1 MRTPSGTP
9 TAMAATMPIAKA
21 RKVVTVPL
29 QNLLVPNSSPMA
41 ASTSLKG
48 GSRKT
53 RPARPTI
60 SQRTIQMMSEAIIG
74 TSRPNMRIRV
84 SLLPPREA
92 EGRVAKRPGEAA
104 APTLPHW
111 RCRPTRL
118 ACCRCESPSA
128 CGEGFG

>member
-1 MRTPSGTP
+1 
-9 TAMAATMPIAKA
+9 MPIAKA

-60 SQRTIQMMSEAIIG
+60 SQSTIQMRSEAIIG
-74 TSRPNMRIRV
+74 TSRPNMRISGLPTPSPRGGGP
-84 SLLPPREA
+84 SREATGAGRRRRPCRMALPPHPARMLSHA
-92 EGRVAKRPGEAA
+92 
-104 APTLPHW
+104 
-111 RCRPTRL
+111 
-118 ACCRCESPSA
+118 SPPSPR
-128 CGEGFG
+128 GEGLG